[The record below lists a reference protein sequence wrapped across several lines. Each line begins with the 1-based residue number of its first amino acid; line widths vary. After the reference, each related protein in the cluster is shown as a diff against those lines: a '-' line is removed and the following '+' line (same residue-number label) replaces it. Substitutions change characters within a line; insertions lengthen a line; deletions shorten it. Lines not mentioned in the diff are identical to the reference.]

1 MCVDIFSWVLGN
13 SACNLRVT
21 HKVRNNYVYIVF
33 IIIYDGYY
41 DFDIVTCKY
50 NIEDCM

>member
-13 SACNLRVT
+13 PACNLRVT

-41 DFDIVTCKY
+41 DFDTVTCKC